1 MSYLS
6 VGKQQ
11 LITVF
16 LAEIVIKAPSISK
29 GECCFQTFER
39 FGMLLP
45 KMQHYIVCIID
56 VFKTSQV
63 SWGAGARGRTNFT
76 VSSTRQITSL
86 SVKAH
91 GKNTSGFIYFW
102 QKDVLWYMKQF
113 SCETFSV
120 AFCVFDEASLPTS
133 LLSQHSLCRL
143 QCISSPWLVGFFDSV
158 LRCLEKVFL

>member
-16 LAEIVIKAPSISK
+16 LAEIVIKAPNISK

-45 KMQHYIVCIID
+45 KMQYLKHLRYPGGV
-56 VFKTSQV
+56 
-63 SWGAGARGRTNFT
+63 GARGRTNFT

-91 GKNTSGFIYFW
+91 GKNTHGFMCFW
-102 QKDVLWYMKQF
+102 QKDVLWYIKQF